1 MNARELFLG
10 TFGFAAEAL
19 ASASGR
25 VNMLGEHTD
34 YNDGLVL
41 PTTIAPRTEV
51 AIGRSPDRASFHFVS
66 DDVEGDAARVDYEDG
81 RAPAG
86 GYGRYVHGCIEVVRE
101 QGARIDPVC
110 VAIQSNVP
118 MGAGLSSSAA
128 LEVAMLRALRELF
141 ELALDDVTIARLG
154 QRAEVEYAGV
164 RCGILDQ
171 MAVSVGEAGK
181 LLFLD
186 TRSLETRLVPFPPGS
201 EIAILDCGV
210 PRTLATSGYNERR
223 RECEEAAR
231 RLGVGSLRDAIDSQA
246 IESLPRP
253 LRERARHVYT
263 ENLRV
268 LEAAA
273 GVDAPH
279 FGKLMTAS
287 HRSLRDDYEVSIDA
301 LDALV
306 EALLEQPAVFGC
318 KLTGAGFGGACVALL
333 ASGAGERVKNGALRA
348 FAARGYRGTVLL

>member
-1 MNARELFLG
+1 MDASTLFRE
-10 TFGFAAEAL
+10 TFGFDAEAQ

-25 VNMLGEHTD
+25 VNLLGEHTD

-41 PTTIAPRTEV
+41 PTAIEPRTDV
-51 AIGRSPDRASFHFVS
+51 ALGRSRDGAFHFVTTEI
-66 DDVEGDAARVDYEDG
+66 EGAGARVDYDDG
-81 RAPAG
+81 AAPPEG
-86 GYGRYVHGCIEVVRE
+86 FGRYVHGCVEVARAH
-101 QGARIDPVC
+101 GARIDPVC
-110 VAIQSNVP
+110 VAIHSDVP

-128 LEVAMLRALRELF
+128 LEVAVLRGLRALF
-141 ELALDDVTIARLG
+141 ALGFDDVTIARLG
-154 QRAEVEYAGV
+154 QRAEIEYAGV

-171 MAVSVGEAGK
+171 MAVSVGEPGK

-186 TRSLETRLVPFPPGS
+186 TRTLETRLVPFPPRS

-210 PRTLATSGYNERR
+210 PRTLAASGYNERR

-231 RLGVGSLRDAIDSQA
+231 LLGVGSLRDAIDAQA
-246 IESLPRP
+246 IESLPPP
-253 LRERARHVYT
+253 LRQRARHVFT

-273 GVDAPH
+273 GVDAAH
-279 FGKLMTAS
+279 FGRLMTQS
-287 HRSLRDDYEVSIDA
+287 HESLRDDYEVSIDA

-306 EALLEQPAVFGC
+306 ESLLEQPDVFGC

-333 ASGAGERVKNGALRA
+333 ATGTGGRVKPAALDA
-348 FAARGYRGTVLL
+348 FAARGYRGSVLL

>member
-1 MNARELFLG
+1 VSAASSFEQV
-10 TFGFAAEAL
+10 FGFAPAVV

-25 VNMLGEHTD
+25 VNLLGEHTD
-34 YNDGLVL
+34 YNGGLVL
-41 PTTIAPRTEV
+41 PTPIEPRTEV
-51 AIGRSPDRASFHFVS
+51 ALDRSRDGAFHFVS
-66 DDVEGDAARVDYEDG
+66 QNLPGDAAHVDYADG
-81 RAPAG
+81 DEPPA
-86 GYGRYVHGCIEVVRE
+86 GYGRYVRGCIEVTRGL
-101 QGARIDPVC
+101 GAEIGPCC
-110 VAIQSNVP
+110 VAIHSTVP

-128 LEVAMLRALRELF
+128 LEVAVLRGLRDLYG
-141 ELALDDVTIARLG
+141 LALDDVAIARLG
-154 QRAEVEYAGV
+154 QQAEIEYAGV

-171 MAVSVGEAGK
+171 MAVSVGEPGK

-186 TRSLETRLVPFPPGS
+186 TRTLEWRLVPFPPDS

-223 RECEEAAR
+223 RECEAAANA
-231 RLGVGSLRDAIDSQA
+231 LGVGSLRDAIDSQR
-246 IESLPRP
+246 IESLPEP
-253 LRERARHVYT
+253 LRRRARHVYT

-279 FGKLMTAS
+279 FGKLMTQS
-287 HRSLRDDYEVSIDA
+287 HRSLRDDYEVSVPA

-306 EALLEQPAVFGC
+306 EALLAQPPVFGC

-333 ASGAGERVKNGALRA
+333 ERGCGTEVKRGAVKA
-348 FAARGYRGTVLL
+348 FATLGFRGGVLL